1 MRKVWTGACALVA
14 VILFSFA
21 SGAIPGAP
29 ASPAPNRTELTRS
42 YDLPYRIVHAP
53 ASSAMEADMLV
64 LLNQAR
70 VAAGLQPLRANT
82 TLRVVA
88 RLHGSDMFAY
98 GYISHQS
105 RDGRLP
111 LARVEAAGLSPW
123 HVGENLAYAQD
134 VREAHQLL
142 MNSPG
147 HRANILS
154 PVYRW
159 IGIGVMDGGPHG
171 VIVVEDFTD

>member
-1 MRKVWTGACALVA
+1 MRRIWASTGALLA
-14 VILFSFA
+14 VIVFTVA
-21 SGAIPGAP
+21 SGAIAGT
-29 ASPAPNRTELTRS
+29 PAPNRTELTRS
-42 YDLPYRIVHAP
+42 YDLPYRIAQVP
-53 ASSAMEADMLV
+53 ASTAMEATMLA
-64 LLNQAR
+64 LLNQSR
-70 VAAGLQPLRANT
+70 EAAGLSPLKANPA
-82 TLRVVA
+82 LRGVA
-88 RLHGSDMFAY
+88 RLHGSDMFAN
-98 GYISHQS
+98 GYLSHQS

-142 MNSPG
+142 LNSPG

-159 IGIGVMDGGPHG
+159 IGIGVMDGGQHG

>member
-1 MRKVWTGACALVA
+1 MRKVWTGAAALLA
-14 VILFSFA
+14 VIIFSFA
-21 SGAIPGAP
+21 SGAIPRAP
-29 ASPAPNRTELTRS
+29 AAPAPNRTELTRS
-42 YDLPYRIVHAP
+42 YVLPYRIAQAP
-53 ASSAMEADMLV
+53 ASAAMESTMLA
-64 LLNQAR
+64 LLNQSR
-70 VAAGLQPLRANT
+70 EAAGLAPLNANT
-82 TLRVVA
+82 TLRTVA
-88 RLHGSDMFAY
+88 RLHGTDMFAF
-98 GYISHQS
+98 GYLSHQS

-134 VREAHQLL
+134 VPEAHRLL
-142 MNSPG
+142 MNSPD
-147 HRANILS
+147 HRSNILS

>member
-1 MRKVWTGACALVA
+1 MRRVWTCAGALLA
-14 VILFSFA
+14 VIVFTAA
-21 SGAIPGAP
+21 SGAI
-29 ASPAPNRTELTRS
+29 ASAPAPNRTELTRS
-42 YDLPYRIVHAP
+42 YTLPYRVMQAP
-53 ASSAMEADMLV
+53 ASSAMEVAMLA
-64 LLNQAR
+64 LLNQSR
-70 VAAGLQPLRANT
+70 EAAGLSALTANP
-82 TLRVVA
+82 TLRSIA

-98 GYISHQS
+98 GYLSHES
-105 RDGRLP
+105 RDGLLP

-134 VREAHQLL
+134 VQEAHRLL

>member
-1 MRKVWTGACALVA
+1 MRKVWTCAGALLP
-14 VILFSFA
+14 VIIFSLLA
-21 SGAIPGAP
+21 GAGPAAP
-29 ASPAPNRTELTRS
+29 ATPAPNRTELTRS
-42 YDLPYRIVHAP
+42 YVLPYRVASAP
-53 ASSAMEADMLV
+53 ASVSMEAAMLT
-64 LLNQAR
+64 LLNQSRAD
-70 VAAGLQPLRANT
+70 AGLRLLKANT
-82 TLRVVA
+82 TLRSVA
-88 RLHGSDMFAY
+88 RLHGDDMFAY
-98 GYISHQS
+98 GYLSHQS

-159 IGIGVMDGGPHG
+159 IGIGVMDGGQHG

>member
-1 MRKVWTGACALVA
+1 MPRVWTRAGALLA
-14 VILFSFA
+14 VIIFSFA
-21 SGAIPGAP
+21 SGAIAGI
-29 ASPAPNRTELTRS
+29 PAPNRTELTRS
-42 YDLPYRIVHAP
+42 YVLPYRIAHAP
-53 ASSAMEADMLV
+53 ASTAMETTTLA
-64 LLNQAR
+64 LLNQSR
-70 VAAGLQPLRANT
+70 EAAGLQPLKANP
-82 TLRVVA
+82 TLRNVA
-88 RLHGSDMFAY
+88 RLHGSNMFAY
-98 GYISHQS
+98 GYLSHES

-134 VREAHQLL
+134 VRRAHQLL

-159 IGIGVMDGGPHG
+159 VGIGVMDGGRRG

>member
-1 MRKVWTGACALVA
+1 MRRVSPWAGALLA
-14 VILFSFA
+14 VIVFTAA
-21 SGAIPGAP
+21 SAAIASAP
-29 ASPAPNRTELTRS
+29 TPNRTELTRS
-42 YDLPYRIVHAP
+42 YALPYRIAEAP
-53 ASSAMEADMLV
+53 ASSVMEVTMLAF
-64 LLNQAR
+64 LNQSR
-70 VAAGLQPLRANT
+70 EAAGLSPLKANT
-82 TLRVVA
+82 TLRRVA

-98 GYISHQS
+98 GYLSHES

-134 VREAHQLL
+134 VQEAHRLL

>member
-1 MRKVWTGACALVA
+1 MRRIWTCAGALLA
-14 VILFSFA
+14 VIAVAAA
-21 SGAIPGAP
+21 SAAI
-29 ASPAPNRTELTRS
+29 ASAPAPNRAELTRS
-42 YDLPYRIVHAP
+42 YVLPYRIVQAP
-53 ASSAMEADMLV
+53 ASSAMEATMLA
-64 LLNQAR
+64 LLNQSR
-70 VAAGLQPLRANT
+70 DAAGLSALRAT
-82 TLRVVA
+82 LTLRTVA

-98 GYISHQS
+98 GYLSHES

-111 LARVEAAGLSPW
+111 LDRVQSAGLSPW

-134 VREAHQLL
+134 VQEAHRLL

-154 PVYRW
+154 PIYRW
-159 IGIGVMDGGPHG
+159 IGVGVMDGGPHG

>member
-1 MRKVWTGACALVA
+1 MRRVWTGVGAFLT
-14 VILFSFA
+14 VIIVSFA
-21 SGAIPGAP
+21 SGAIPNAP
-29 ASPAPNRTELTRS
+29 AAPAPNRTELTRS
-42 YDLPYRIVHAP
+42 YELPYRIVHVP
-53 ASSAMEADMLV
+53 ASTAMESTMLA
-64 LLNQAR
+64 LLNQSR
-70 VAAGLQPLRANT
+70 EAAGLQPLKANT
-82 TLRVVA
+82 TLRSVA
-88 RLHGSDMFAY
+88 RLHGTDMFAN
-98 GYISHQS
+98 GYLSHQS

-142 MNSPG
+142 MNSPD

-159 IGIGVMDGGPHG
+159 IGIGVMDGGQHG